1 MGDLAMETTPPPG
14 CVLLGCGP
22 WRSVESKPEGQ
33 GPLLC
38 PGSPTSE
45 PQRVNLSGP
54 PPSEPQ
60 FPHLPHAYGGGTCMA
75 SFRPWPPGE
84 VPLGPAAIG
93 PR

>member
-1 MGDLAMETTPPPG
+1 MGDLAVETTTLPG

-22 WRSVESKPEGQ
+22 WRSVESKAEGQ
-33 GPLLC
+33 DPLLC

-45 PQRVNLSGP
+45 PQRVNLLGP
-54 PPSEPQ
+54 PPSAPQ
-60 FPHLPHAYGGGTCMA
+60 FPHLPPACGGGTCMA
-75 SFRPWPPGE
+75 SLLPGPPGE